1 MDGVNDMQ
9 APRHNNA
16 LAELGGAHWG
26 LLPALASLPWLLSQ
40 AGNPAGL
47 KSMTFLL
54 LAALMASSDVASR
67 RIPNQLTALA
77 AIGGLSWGLMAG
89 GLPGLGQAL
98 LGGAVGFGL
107 FFVFYVVGAVGAG
120 DVKAVGA
127 LGCFLAPWPAL
138 MLFVLTSLAG
148 GVLAVIRIA
157 ATRRGFMNPA
167 PEQTLPYGLA
177 IACGALALVLQG
189 GLP

>member
-1 MDGVNDMQ
+1 MHT
-9 APRHNNA
+9 PRHDTA
-16 LAELGGAHWG
+16 LAELGGPHWG
-26 LLPALASLPWLLSQ
+26 LLPALASLPWILNQ

-54 LAALMASSDVASR
+54 LAALMASSDLATR

-77 AIGGLSWGLMAG
+77 AIGGLCWAMMAG
-89 GLPGLGQAL
+89 GFSGLGQAL
-98 LGGAVGFGL
+98 LGGAVGFGM
-107 FFVFYVVGAVGAG
+107 FFVFYLLGAVGAG
-120 DVKAVGA
+120 DVKALGA
-127 LGCFLAPWPAL
+127 LACFLAPWPAL

-148 GVLAVIRIA
+148 GVLAVMRIIV
-157 ATRRGFMNPA
+157 TRQFISPA

-177 IACGALALVLQG
+177 IAGGALALVLQG

>member
-1 MDGVNDMQ
+1 VDGDNDMH
-9 APRHNNA
+9 APRHNTA

-26 LLPALASLPWLLSQ
+26 LLPALASLPWLLGQ
-40 AGNPAGL
+40 AGDPAGL

-77 AIGGLSWGLMAG
+77 AIGGLAWGLMAG
-89 GLPGLGQAL
+89 GLAGLGQAL

-107 FFVFYVVGAVGAG
+107 FFFFYLLGALGAG
-120 DVKAVGA
+120 DVKALGA
-127 LGCFLAPWPAL
+127 LSCFLAPLPAL
-138 MLFVLTSLAG
+138 MLFVLTTFAG
-148 GVLAVIRIA
+148 GVMAVALMIA
-157 ATRRGFMNPA
+157 ARQIWRPA
-167 PEQTLPYGLA
+167 PGNNLPYGLA
-177 IACGALALVLQG
+177 IASGALLLVLQG